1 MKFLK
6 FTFDTDSSVY
16 VNYIPTEQYNF
27 ALVSHLMQKTAPK
40 VEGVEQTE
48 PSEPEELAQAIIF
61 ESASMMDKVE
71 QVMTEVKHSRD
82 GKIITRKFKN
92 EVIRTPY
99 QTTVDDK
106 DAIANIL
113 KWLESNVI
121 D

>member
-6 FTFDTDSSVY
+6 FTFDTDQSVY

-27 ALVSHLMQKTAPK
+27 TVVSHLTQKPAPK
-40 VEGVEQTE
+40 VEGVEQ
-48 PSEPEELAQAIIF
+48 SEPAETELAQAIVF

-92 EVIRTPY
+92 EVVRTPY
-99 QTTVDDK
+99 QVTVDDK

-113 KWLESNVI
+113 VWLESNVV
-121 D
+121 